1 MPSKP
6 KRPAPSRSCNEG
18 GVHQLEAWKTTIES
32 THPCE
37 YHSKVRTEVSV
48 RFKPASA
55 AAAVEF
61 VGDAGV
67 QASELNTW
75 HVSTTTSSAGN
86 NIEMS
91 KGPLED
97 GR

>member
-1 MPSKP
+1 MSISP
-6 KRPAPSRSCNEG
+6 
-18 GVHQLEAWKTTIES
+18 

-37 YHSKVRTEVSV
+37 YHSKVRIEVSV
-48 RFKPASA
+48 RFKPAASA
-55 AAAVEF
+55 AVVEF

-67 QASELNTW
+67 QATELSTW

-86 NIEMS
+86 NIAMS

-97 GR
+97 GG